1 MENSGIRIVSGN
13 YVYVQEL
20 KEYTLAIGISMLH
33 VAFYVSILKKWIS
46 KIVPAKHILLMG
58 TKHSRLLL
66 LTFALGIAPEHKLYE
81 VILFV

>member
-20 KEYTLAIGISMLH
+20 KEYTLAIGIPILH

-46 KIVPAKHILLMG
+46 KIVPAKYILLMG
-58 TKHSRLLL
+58 TKHSLLL